1 MNIRQPELLVKEAI
15 GSFEVNMMLSAI
27 TSQDIAIQSIIAG
40 VTASGNNTQLY
51 HYSVATFT
59 NFLFC

>member
-1 MNIRQPELLVKEAI
+1 MIFLFWCYCYNVVGVVNIRQPELLVKEAI

-40 VTASGNNTQLY
+40 VTASGNNT
-51 HYSVATFT
+51 
-59 NFLFC
+59 

>member
-27 TSQDIAIQSIIAG
+27 TSQDIVIQSIIAG
-40 VTASGNNTQLY
+40 VTAAGNNT
-51 HYSVATFT
+51 
-59 NFLFC
+59 